1 MSDVEF
7 ERRVAARA
15 SRTGRGPSGSSRDA
29 SWTRARCR
37 RADGQAVGAATPMR
51 PRWPAR
57 HSIVGLAMA
66 ASIGSIA
73 MLGRLRSA
81 RRARRERGAVGVIGD
96 SVVATLRD
104 TLRLVRLIFDDPGA
118 RRVAVV
124 GDFNGW
130 AASATPLYRDDP
142 HRRAGPS
149 SSHCAMATIAMRS
162 SSTARDGSPIRR
174 TTPCAIADRL
184 VSLLH
189 VARASN

>member
-7 ERRVAARA
+7 ERRVAAALRA
-15 SRTGRGPSGSSRDA
+15 PVAVRAEAREIIMTRVRTA
-29 SWTRARCR
+29 ARTARPR
-37 RADGQAVGAATPMR
+37 RRTPMA
-51 PRWPAR
+51 PSWSAR

-73 MLGRLRSA
+73 MLGRLAPRDA
-81 RRARRERGAVGVIGD
+81 RARGEQSGVIGD
-96 SVVATLRD
+96 SVAALRD

-130 AASATPLYRDDP
+130 APSATPLYR
-142 HRRAGPS
+142 AAS
-149 SSHCAMATIAMRS
+149 SPRWSVVVAL
-162 SSTARDGSPIRR
+162 RDGDHRYAFVVDGTRWVPDPSTVTVRDR
-174 TTPCAIADRL
+174 DRL

>member
-7 ERRVAARA
+7 ERRVGAALRASVAVRAEARETIMTRVRTAARTA
-15 SRTGRGPSGSSRDA
+15 
-29 SWTRARCR
+29 
-37 RADGQAVGAATPMR
+37 R
-51 PRWPAR
+51 PRRRMPTAPSWSAR

-73 MLGRLRSA
+73 MLGRLA
-81 RRARRERGAVGVIGD
+81 PHDARARGERSGVIGD
-96 SVVATLRD
+96 SVAATLRD

-130 AASATPLYRDDP
+130 APSATPLYR
-142 HRRAGPS
+142 AAS
-149 SSHCAMATIAMRS
+149 SPRWSVVIAMRDGDHRYAFVVDGTRWVPDP
-162 SSTARDGSPIRR
+162 STVTVRDR
-174 TTPCAIADRL
+174 DRV

-189 VARASN
+189 VARATN

>member
-7 ERRVAARA
+7 EHRVAAALRAPVA
-15 SRTGRGPSGSSRDA
+15 SRADARDLIMRRVREAAGVGGPRRRGLAFSPRSSRY
-29 SWTRARCR
+29 
-37 RADGQAVGAATPMR
+37 
-51 PRWPAR
+51 
-57 HSIVGLAMA
+57 SIVGLAMA

-73 MLGRLRSA
+73 MLGSLGSHAARPGVQGSA
-81 RRARRERGAVGVIGD
+81 IIGD

-104 TLRLVRLIFDDPGA
+104 TLRLVRLIFDDAGA

-130 AASATPLYRDDP
+130 APSATPLSRD
-142 HRRAGPS
+142 PS
-149 SSHCAMATIAMRS
+149 SPRWSATVAL
-162 SSTARDGSPIRR
+162 RDGDHRYAFVVDGARWVPDPS
-174 TTPCAIADRL
+174 TTPVRDGARL